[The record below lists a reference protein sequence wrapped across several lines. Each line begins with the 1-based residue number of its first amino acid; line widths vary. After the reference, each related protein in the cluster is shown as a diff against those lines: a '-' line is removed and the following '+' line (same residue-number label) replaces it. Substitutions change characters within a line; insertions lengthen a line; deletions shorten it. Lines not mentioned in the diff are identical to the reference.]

1 MKLAFL
7 RHSEM
12 KEETAEELRSH
23 VQHRADD
30 LERSGLSRAEAER
43 RARIEFGGME
53 RFREECREASG
64 GYWLETLLQDARFG
78 LRMLRKSPGFTAV
91 AVLTL
96 ALGIGANTAIFSVV
110 NTVLLQPLPF
120 PQAKQLVA
128 ITEANSQFGDNAG
141 SSYPNFA
148 AWREQSKSLR
158 EIAGYQFHQLT
169 LTGVGEPAVLDTV
182 VTTPSLFSVL
192 EIKPL
197 AGRIFS
203 EDDGKQG
210 AAPVVILN
218 ENFWRKRF
226 AQDPHIIGKAITLD
240 MRPYTVVGIMPESFH
255 YPVSMPNQ
263 DIWIPLRQDPLFG
276 KWTERQGGH
285 WLRVIARLRPEFSLE
300 EAQTELNTIFTR
312 HLKDFPDDNPN
323 WTVHL
328 VPLHQMV
335 TGNVKSPLI
344 VLLCAVGLVLL
355 IACANIANLLLAR
368 ATSRSREMAVRMA
381 LGADR
386 QRITRQLLTES
397 TILGL
402 LGGVTGILLAYCG
415 VRALVSLLPAGLSQI
430 HSIRVD
436 GLVLAFALV
445 LSLAASLIFGLAP
458 VFLAARSDPQANLR
472 EGGRAGEAR
481 GPLRARNMLAIG
493 EVALAMILLV
503 AAGLL
508 MRSFIMLTSV
518 QPGFEAKHVVKADI
532 SLPQFQYSTP
542 QQWAAF
548 ADELLSRLQSR
559 PGMQNSAMVA
569 PLPIV
574 NGFINLGFSIVG
586 HAPLPPGTSLTANYV
601 AASPKYFSVMGIPL
615 LRGRLFSENDSASTP
630 RVAVISA
637 TLAKRYFPNENPLG
651 RQIVIGFPPNG
662 DAPREIVGVA
672 GDVRDVSLS
681 DDPGPMVYV
690 PFAQA
695 PFWGG
700 EVVVKNSLSVSD
712 IANTIRQETAG
723 IDKGLPVTEIESLPE
738 AVSASVAAPRFRT
751 WVLGLF
757 GAMALVLAAVGIFG
771 VVSYSVSRR
780 TQEIGIRM
788 ALGATPG
795 NVRRLVMG
803 ESAKLVL
810 LGLAIG
816 IPASLVL
823 TRFLS
828 TLLFG
833 VHATDPL
840 TFSGVAL
847 LLVLVAMVAA
857 YIPARRAMRVEPTV
871 ALRYE

>member
-1 MKLAFL
+1 MNLFRRSQAN
-7 RHSEM
+7 EI
-12 KEETAEELRSH
+12 AEELRVH
-23 VQHRADD
+23 IEHRADD
-30 LERSGLSRAEAER
+30 LERTGLPRAEAER
-43 RARIEFGGME
+43 RARLEFGGFE
-53 RFREECREASG
+53 KFREECREASG
-64 GYWLETLLQDARFG
+64 GYWFETLLQDTHFG
-78 LRMLRKSPGFTAV
+78 LRMLRKSPGFTVV

-110 NTVLLQPLPF
+110 NAVLLRPLPF

-148 AWREQSKSLR
+148 AWRDQNRSFSDV
-158 EIAGYQFHQLT
+158 AGYQFHQLT
-169 LTGVGEPAVLDTV
+169 LTGNGEPAVLDTV

-192 EIKPL
+192 QIRPL
-197 AGRIFS
+197 AGRALS
-203 EDDGKQG
+203 EEDGKQG
-210 AAPVVILN
+210 AAPVVILS
-218 ENFWRKRF
+218 ENLWRKRF
-226 AQDPHIIGKAITLD
+226 GQDPHIIGKAITLD
-240 MRPYTVVGIMPESFH
+240 MRPYTVIGIMPASFH

-285 WLRVIARLRPEFSLE
+285 WLRVIARLRPNVSLE
-300 EAQTELNTIFTR
+300 QAQTELNTIFTR
-312 HLKDFPDDNPN
+312 HLKQFPDDNPN

-328 VPLHQMV
+328 IPLHQMV
-335 TGNVKSPLI
+335 VGNVKSPLI
-344 VLLCAVGLVLL
+344 VLLCAVGFVLL
-355 IACANIANLLLAR
+355 IACANIANLMLAR

-386 QRITRQLLTES
+386 KRITRQLLTES
-397 TILGL
+397 AMLGL
-402 LGGVTGILLAYCG
+402 LGGVSGLVLAWCG
-415 VRALVSLLPAGLSQI
+415 VRALMSLLPAGLPQL
-430 HSIRVD
+430 HAVRVD
-436 GLVLAFALV
+436 GFVLMFALV
-445 LSLAASLIFGLAP
+445 LSLAASLVFGLAP
-458 VFLAARSDPQANLR
+458 VFLAAMSDPQVNLR

-481 GPLRARNMLAIG
+481 GPLRARSILAVT
-493 EVALAMILLV
+493 EVALAMVLLV

-508 MRSFIMLTSV
+508 MRSFLMLTSV
-518 QPGFEAKHVVKADI
+518 NPGFEAQRVVKADI

-542 QQWAAF
+542 QQWSAF
-548 ADELLSRLQSR
+548 TDQLLMRLQSR
-559 PGMQNSAMVA
+559 PGMQDSAIVV

-574 NGFINLGFSIVG
+574 NGFVNLGFSIVG
-586 HAPLPPGTSLTANYV
+586 HAPLPPGVSLTANYV
-601 AASPKYFSVMGIPL
+601 AATPKYFSVMEVPL
-615 LRGRLFSENDSASTP
+615 LRGRLFGENDSASTP
-630 RVAVISA
+630 RVALISA

-662 DAPREIVGVA
+662 DAPREIVGIV

-681 DDPGPMVYV
+681 DNPGPMVYV

-700 EVVVKNSLSVSD
+700 EVVVRSTLGVAD
-712 IANTIRQETAG
+712 IASAIRQETAS
-723 IDKGLPVTEIESLPE
+723 IDKGLPVTEIEALSE

-757 GAMALVLAAVGIFG
+757 GAMALALAAVGIFG

-795 NVRRLVMG
+795 NVGRLVIG

-810 LGLAIG
+810 LGLAVG
-816 IPASLVL
+816 VPASLVL

-833 VHATDPL
+833 VHSTDPI
-840 TFSGVAL
+840 TFTGVAL
-847 LLVLVAMVAA
+847 LLVLVALVAA

>member
-1 MKLAFL
+1 MNLFRRSQAN
-7 RHSEM
+7 EI
-12 KEETAEELRSH
+12 AEELRVH
-23 VQHRADD
+23 IEHRADD
-30 LERSGLSRAEAER
+30 LERTGLPRAEAER
-43 RARIEFGGME
+43 RARLEFGGFE
-53 RFREECREASG
+53 KFREECREASG
-64 GYWLETLLQDARFG
+64 GYWFETLLQDAHFG
-78 LRMLRKSPGFTAV
+78 LRMLRKSPGFTVV

-110 NTVLLQPLPF
+110 NAVLLRPLPF

-148 AWREQSKSLR
+148 AWRDQNRSFSDV
-158 EIAGYQFHQLT
+158 AGYQFHQLT
-169 LTGVGEPAVLDTV
+169 LTGNGEPAVLDTV

-192 EIKPL
+192 QIRPL
-197 AGRIFS
+197 AGRALS
-203 EDDGKQG
+203 EEDGKQG
-210 AAPVVILN
+210 AAPVVILS
-218 ENFWRKRF
+218 ENLWRKRF
-226 AQDPHIIGKAITLD
+226 GQDPHIIGKAITLD
-240 MRPYTVVGIMPESFH
+240 MRPYTVIGIMPASFH

-285 WLRVIARLRPEFSLE
+285 WLRVIARLRPNVSLE
-300 EAQTELNTIFTR
+300 QAQTELNTIFTR
-312 HLKDFPDDNPN
+312 HLKQFPDDNPN

-328 VPLHQMV
+328 IPLHQMV
-335 TGNVKSPLI
+335 VGNVKSPLI
-344 VLLCAVGLVLL
+344 VLLCAVGFVLL
-355 IACANIANLLLAR
+355 IACANIANLMLAR

-386 QRITRQLLTES
+386 KRITRQLLTES
-397 TILGL
+397 AMLGL
-402 LGGVTGILLAYCG
+402 LGGVSGLVLAWCG
-415 VRALVSLLPAGLSQI
+415 VRALMSLLPAGLPQL
-430 HSIRVD
+430 HAVRVD
-436 GLVLAFALV
+436 GFVLMFALV
-445 LSLAASLIFGLAP
+445 LSLAASLVFGLAP
-458 VFLAARSDPQANLR
+458 VFLAAMSDPQVNLR

-481 GPLRARNMLAIG
+481 GPLRARSILAVT
-493 EVALAMILLV
+493 EVALAMVLLV

-508 MRSFIMLTSV
+508 MRSFLMLTSV
-518 QPGFEAKHVVKADI
+518 NPGFEAQRVVKADI

-542 QQWAAF
+542 QQWSAF
-548 ADELLSRLQSR
+548 TDQLLMRLQSR
-559 PGMQNSAMVA
+559 PGMQDSAIVV

-574 NGFINLGFSIVG
+574 NGFVNLGFSIVG
-586 HAPLPPGTSLTANYV
+586 HAPLPPGVSLTANYV
-601 AASPKYFSVMGIPL
+601 AATPKYFSVMEVPL
-615 LRGRLFSENDSASTP
+615 LRGRLFGENDSASTP
-630 RVAVISA
+630 RVALISA

-662 DAPREIVGVA
+662 DAPREIVGIV

-681 DDPGPMVYV
+681 DNPGPMVYV

-700 EVVVKNSLSVSD
+700 EVVVRSTLGVAD
-712 IANTIRQETAG
+712 IASAIRQETAS
-723 IDKGLPVTEIESLPE
+723 IDKGLPVTEIEALSE

-757 GAMALVLAAVGIFG
+757 GAMALALAAVGIFG

-795 NVRRLVMG
+795 NVGRLVIG

-810 LGLAIG
+810 LGLAVG
-816 IPASLVL
+816 VPASLVL

-833 VHATDPL
+833 VHSTDPI
-840 TFSGVAL
+840 TFTGVAL
-847 LLVLVAMVAA
+847 LLVLVALVAA